1 MSTREIGKQQE
12 DRLCSYLEKKGYRIE
27 DRNFCCRFGEID
39 IIARQG
45 NYLVF
50 AEVKYRRST
59 RLGTPDGAVNRQK
72 RGRII
77 RTADYYRMKKRIME
91 DVPCRFDVLAVTD
104 EAITHYENAFDY
116 YGNTNL

>member
-12 DRLCSYLEKKGYRIE
+12 DRVCSYLEKKGYRIE

-91 DVPCRFDVLAVTD
+91 DVPCRFDLLAVTD
-104 EAITHYENAFDY
+104 EAIKHNENAFY
-116 YGNTNL
+116 